1 MTSVLPGLGLSIM
14 PTSATSE
21 WMVQVP
27 LSQLVALQNMA
38 HELEELRQ
46 ENVQLRRRMD
56 GLHRTQY
63 DTMEVIGQLRKAVGV
78 SADRGR

>member
-1 MTSVLPGLGLSIM
+1 M
-14 PTSATSE
+14 
-21 WMVQVP
+21 QVP
-27 LSQLVALQNMA
+27 LSQLVALQGMA

-63 DTMEVIGQLRKAVGV
+63 DTMEVIGELRKVVGV
-78 SADRGR
+78 SAGRGR

>member
-1 MTSVLPGLGLSIM
+1 MTLVLHEPALWTMQNL
-14 PTSATSE
+14 AASE
-21 WMVQVP
+21 WLVQVP

-38 HELEELRQ
+38 HELEELRE

-63 DTMEVIGQLRKAVGV
+63 DTMEVIGELRKAVGV
-78 SADRGR
+78 SARPVR

>member
-1 MTSVLPGLGLSIM
+1 MISVLTGPGM
-14 PTSATSE
+14 WTMQTSASE

-27 LSQLVALQNMA
+27 LSQLVALQGMA

-46 ENVQLRRRMD
+46 ENKHLLARMD

-63 DTMEVIGQLRKAVGV
+63 ETIEVIGELKRTVGV
-78 SADRGR
+78 PVGRRA

>member
-1 MTSVLPGLGLSIM
+1 MTSALPGLALWTM

-38 HELEELRQ
+38 HELEELRE

-63 DTMEVIGQLRKAVGV
+63 DTMEVIGELRKAVGV
-78 SADRGR
+78 SAGRGR